1 MEAAW
6 TGLCVSDGEPMDVRV
21 IKCFVS
27 VLFLQ
32 QEVHYAALSSSFFSG
47 PSIYHVFSWSWIKA
61 LLTEKKIKLAA
72 MLIVDE
78 RNACK
83 FEKERLIL
91 YSCSPVGTTCRLDM
105 IACKQTNSSGQ
116 IRIEKNWWIVDWKK
130 RRIYIRLFLPNFP
143 SKSFIPRHNLSGFW
157 LCISILHATNPAW
170 IVNLWLTESE
180 PCSSEISDKIH
191 VWQYE
196 II

>member
-91 YSCSPVGTTCRLDM
+91 YSCSPVGTACRLDM

-130 RRIYIRLFLPNFP
+130 KKDLHQVVSSKFSLKEFHSTSQSFRVLTLHFNFACNQPSMDCEFVIDRKWALFFRDIR
-143 SKSFIPRHNLSGFW
+143 
-157 LCISILHATNPAW
+157 
-170 IVNLWLTESE
+170 
-180 PCSSEISDKIH
+180 
-191 VWQYE
+191 
-196 II
+196 

>member
-1 MEAAW
+1 
-6 TGLCVSDGEPMDVRV
+6 
-21 IKCFVS
+21 
-27 VLFLQ
+27 
-32 QEVHYAALSSSFFSG
+32 
-47 PSIYHVFSWSWIKA
+47 
-61 LLTEKKIKLAA
+61 

-130 RRIYIRLFLPNFP
+130 KKDLHQVVSSKFSLKEFHSTSQSFRVLTLHFNFACNQPSMDCEFVIDRKWALFFKRYQIRYMYDSMRSYNIILQFF
-143 SKSFIPRHNLSGFW
+143 RGFW
-157 LCISILHATNPAW
+157 ISAVCTN
-170 IVNLWLTESE
+170 LTSE
-180 PCSSEISDKIH
+180 KFQQFFFDLERRPVLKMRLNSYDLPHS
-191 VWQYE
+191 W
-196 II
+196 